1 MDDFWPHL
9 LTEISSLR
17 TNPMENHLIVGI
29 DGVDGSGKTQF
40 ACKLA
45 ERFRKL
51 PTPINPYVISIDDF
65 HNLRSIRHRQ
75 GRDSSVGYFEDSF
88 DYESLINQVL
98 EPLKNSAG
106 ERVAIVP
113 KAHDLISDLKI
124 QCDPITVEPS
134 SLVILEGIFL
144 QRDELVKYLDFKI
157 FLDVPFHESVRRMSV
172 RDGSINDP
180 DDISQKRYIDGQRF
194 YFEKCSPWLRA
205 DVIVDN
211 TDFDAPFIVSA
222 GRSKDRHA

>member
-1 MDDFWPHL
+1 
-9 LTEISSLR
+9 
-17 TNPMENHLIVGI
+17 MENHLIVGI

-40 ACKLA
+40 ARKLA
-45 ERFRKL
+45 ERFREL

-157 FLDVPFHESVRRMSV
+157 FLDVPFQESVRRMSL
-172 RDGSINDP
+172 RDGSVNDP
-180 DDISQKRYIDGQRF
+180 EDASLRRYIEGQKL
-194 YFEKCSPWLRA
+194 YFQRCSQ
-205 DVIVDN
+205 
-211 TDFDAPFIVSA
+211 
-222 GRSKDRHA
+222 GRKRTWSSIIPILMPRLLFHRSHNWRWARRSRKPSILK

>member
-1 MDDFWPHL
+1 MTEFWAELVSKVLVARITTPDRH
-9 LTEISSLR
+9 
-17 TNPMENHLIVGI
+17 IVIGV

-40 ACKLA
+40 ARKLA
-45 ERFRKL
+45 QRLRDL
-51 PTPINPYVISIDDF
+51 PTPINPHVISIDDF
-65 HNLRSIRHRQ
+65 HNPRAIRHRQ

-88 DYESLINQVL
+88 DYESLINKVL

-106 ERVAIVP
+106 DRVAIVP
-113 KAHDLISDLKI
+113 KAHDLITDLKI
-124 QCDPITVEPS
+124 QCDPIAIES
-134 SLVILEGIFL
+134 RGLVILEGVFL
-144 QRDELVKYLDFKI
+144 LRDELINYLDFKI

-180 DDISQKRYIDGQRF
+180 DDISLKRYIDGQRF

>member
-1 MDDFWPHL
+1 MSKFWPYL
-9 LTEISSLR
+9 VTEISSLR
-17 TNPMENHLIVGI
+17 TNQMDKHLIVGI

-40 ACKLA
+40 ARKLA
-45 ERFRKL
+45 ERLRNL
-51 PTPINPYVISIDDF
+51 PTPVNPHVISIDDF
-65 HNLRSIRHRQ
+65 HNLRAVRHRQ

-88 DYESLINQVL
+88 DYESLINKVL

-113 KAHDLISDLKI
+113 KAHNLITDLKI
-124 QCDPITVEPS
+124 QCDPMPIES
-134 SLVILEGIFL
+134 HSLVILEGIFL
-144 QRDELVKYLDFKI
+144 QRDELINYLDLKI

-180 DDISQKRYIDGQRF
+180 DDISLKRYIDGQRF